1 MSSIDKYVE
10 GEARSCNPHVRV
22 VNSGGMIKG
31 YIGGNLVF
39 SIADR
44 YGYLSDSER
53 STIRN
58 SIHEYEAEEQE
69 RIRRE
74 QIRIENERIA
84 ARNALKSAVVATKN
98 NIRESYT
105 NAQRLSMETAAS
117 LSVASDLDSLKKYN
131 ISSYIER
138 AQTLEKKLKSCTE
151 KLDSEYR
158 AKVQEIESFE
168 RSIRDDSNRQTYIQQ
183 QDSLKRIHINFT
195 SVEFPVSEIEQ
206 LKLEIEKLKEAI
218 SQIENIE
225 KELKKINQDGLI
237 GSIAAS
243 ALKEIKEFNISSL
256 DDVNKLLLR
265 VQEHLAEIRN
275 LKFQQQSKE
284 RSDQIALLNGI
295 LKTCAQLRE
304 YLISQPYESTNNRS
318 EIVETANRVL
328 GIYSELDTADYTTC
342 SKEKIKEAYELVQ
355 EVLVGAASDEQ
366 TLEHLR
372 RMLEEGFIYKRD
384 DQLQADNYADYLK
397 KYNELIERGVAL
409 EEIEAF
415 DPANYEEQKKRLNA
429 QLLGLDVQEGVNRTR
444 TSFMMAWKVMEDMGY
459 RLLYHN
465 MGGEGSDALACEGIF
480 VRPGCEGVVWQ
491 IVASDCN
498 ISRKIIGV
506 ERTTGMSTSIKRIRE
521 VAEIAEHDG
530 EVQEFFE
537 RYAEE
542 GGGQLEVTT
551 DVYTDSPDC
560 EQAIQANGCFKLTE
574 EGEQCMDK
582 LVQTEDASERK
593 KWSTRLGAGQVQ
605 TRADTSGAPRSIRE
619 EESRRADARIAAQR
633 AKK

>member
-10 GEARSCNPHVRV
+10 GEARSCNPHVNV
-22 VNSGGMIKG
+22 VKRGGMIRG

-53 STIRN
+53 STIRD
-58 SIHEYEAEEQE
+58 SIREYEAEEQE

-84 ARNALKSAVVATKN
+84 ARSALKSAVVATKN
-98 NIRESYT
+98 KIRESYST
-105 NAQRLSMETAAS
+105 AQRLSKETADS
-117 LSVASDLDSLKKYN
+117 LSITSALDSLKKYN

-138 AQTLEKKLKSCTE
+138 TQSLERKLKSCIE
-151 KLDSEYR
+151 KLDSEFR
-158 AKVQEIESFE
+158 AKMQEIESFE
-168 RSIRDDSNRQTYIQQ
+168 HSIRDDSNRQTYIQQ
-183 QDSLKRIHINFT
+183 QDSLKRIHVNFT
-195 SVEFPVSEIEQ
+195 SVEFPVLEIEE
-206 LKLEIEKLKEAI
+206 LKLEIDKIREAI

-225 KELKKINQDGLI
+225 KELSKISQDDLI
-237 GSIAAS
+237 GSIAIS
-243 ALKEIKEFNISSL
+243 TLKEIRQFNIGSL

-295 LKTCAQLRE
+295 LKSCTQLRE
-304 YLISQPYESTNNRS
+304 YLISQPYEATNNRS

-355 EVLVGAASDEQ
+355 EVLVGSASDEQ

-372 RMLEEGFIYKRD
+372 RLLEEGFIYKRD

-397 KYNELIERGVAL
+397 KYNELIERGVAI

-415 DPANYEEQKKRLNA
+415 DPADYEEQKKRLNEK
-429 QLLGLDVQEGVNRTR
+429 LLGLDVQEGVNRTR

-480 VRPGCEGVVWQ
+480 VKPGCEGVVWQ
-491 IVASDCN
+491 VVASDCN

-506 ERTTGMSTSIKRIRE
+506 ERTNGMSTSTKRIRE
-521 VAEIAEHDG
+521 IAEIAENDG
-530 EVQEFFE
+530 EVKEFFE

-551 DVYTDSPDC
+551 DVYTDSPNY
-560 EQAIQANGCFKLTE
+560 EEAIQSNGCFKLTE
-574 EGEQCMDK
+574 EGERCMDK
-582 LVQTEDASERK
+582 LVQTEDDSERR
-593 KWSTRLGAGQVQ
+593 KWSTRLSVGQVQ
-605 TRADTSGAPRSIRE
+605 TLADANGVSRSIRE
-619 EESRRADARIAAQR
+619 EESRRADARIAAKR

>member
-10 GEARSCNPHVRV
+10 GEARSCNPHVNV
-22 VNSGGMIKG
+22 VNSGGMIRG
-31 YIGGNLVF
+31 YIGGNLIF

-53 STIRN
+53 STIRD
-58 SIHEYEAEEQE
+58 SIREFEAEEQE
-69 RIRRE
+69 RERRE

-84 ARNALKSAVVATKN
+84 ARNTLKSALVAKKN
-98 NIRESYT
+98 EIRESFT
-105 NAQRLSMETAAS
+105 TAQRLSKETADS
-117 LSVASDLDSLKKYN
+117 LSITTILDSLKKYN
-131 ISSYIER
+131 ISSYLER
-138 AQTLEKKLKSCTE
+138 AQLLERKLKSCIE
-151 KLDSEYR
+151 KLDDEYR
-158 AKVQEIESFE
+158 AKLQEIESIE

-183 QDSLKRIHINFT
+183 QDSLKRIHVNFT
-195 SVEFPVSEIEQ
+195 SVEFPVSEIDQ
-206 LKLEIEKLKEAI
+206 LKFEIEKLREAI

-225 KELKKINQDGLI
+225 KELSKISQDGLI
-237 GSIAAS
+237 GSIADA
-243 ALKEIKEFNISSL
+243 ALKEIRQFNISSL

-295 LKTCAQLRE
+295 LKSCAQLRE
-304 YLISQPYESTNNRS
+304 YLISQPYEASNNRN
-318 EIVETANRVL
+318 EIVATANRVL
-328 GIYSELDTADYTTC
+328 GIYSELDTADYTIC
-342 SKEKIKEAYELVQ
+342 SKEKISEAYELVQ
-355 EVLVGAASDEQ
+355 EVLAGSASDEQ

-372 RMLEEGFIYKRD
+372 RLLEEGFIYRRD

-397 KYNELIERGVAL
+397 KYKELIERGVAI
-409 EEIEAF
+409 EEVEAF
-415 DPANYEEQKKRLNA
+415 DPANYEEQKKRFNEK
-429 QLLGLDVQEGVNRTR
+429 LLGLDVQEGINRTR

-465 MGGEGSDALACEGIF
+465 MGSEGSDALACEGIF
-480 VRPGCEGVVWQ
+480 VKPGCEGVVWQ

-498 ISRKIIGV
+498 IRRKIIGV
-506 ERTTGMSTSIKRIRE
+506 ERTNGMSTSIKRIRE
-521 VAEIAEHDG
+521 VAEMVERDG

-593 KWSTRLGAGQVQ
+593 KWSTRLGMGQDQ
-605 TRADTSGAPRSIRE
+605 TYSNTNGVSRSIRE
-619 EESRRADARIAAQR
+619 EESRKADARIVAQR